1 MRNLKAYLF
10 FALSLFSLVPI
21 GAATSNSSDTSF
33 QLSPAPIPYPNFKP
47 GAIDG
52 KIDLSYIQ
60 MTIQDYTLNGMSV
73 YGKGRKAF
81 TDMLAVDGMLGLMY
95 LGGQMPGIGPISALP
110 AYSASGSFLGYYTP
124 IPASKSTFTSTNV
137 SVAGNLELQA
147 IRTPA
152 FAMILFG
159 GLNMNITNMSF
170 KTPYKL
176 YYAPTGTNYS
186 TTYTDDLSM
195 SLLLTGLQVGM
206 QVDIPLGSMVRLSP
220 FVVMTTTSGTGT
232 MKDEPGI
239 KTSGATGLTY
249 DVQASTSL
257 STGFDIFI
265 NDMSIGA
272 MAQSS
277 KSAQTGN
284 SNSYLQLTVGFR
296 FGSDPAAEEAAD
308 AADDGWKTEDDAE
321 PAAKD
326 QKKK

>member
-10 FALSLFSLVPI
+10 FALCLFSLVPI

-95 LGGQMPGIGPISALP
+95 LGGQMQGIGPSTLIP
-110 AYSASGSFLGYYTP
+110 ATSTTYYVP
-124 IPASKSTFTSTNV
+124 IPAAKSTFSSTNF
-137 SVAGNLELQA
+137 SFAGNLELQA
-147 IRTPA
+147 VRTPA

-170 KTPYKL
+170 KTPYNL
-176 YYAPTGTNYS
+176 YYAQTGKTL
-186 TTYTDDLSM
+186 TGYTDTMTM
-195 SLLLTGLQVGM
+195 SLLLTGFQVGM
-206 QVDIPLGSMVRLSP
+206 QVDIPLGTFVRLSP
-220 FVVMTTTSGTGT
+220 FVVMTTTSGSGT
-232 MKDEPGI
+232 IINDPGI
-239 KTSGATGLTY
+239 QSTGDMTTTMQI
-249 DVQASTSL
+249 DASTSL

-296 FGSDPAAEEAAD
+296 FGSDPAAEEAPD

>member
-1 MRNLKAYLF
+1 MRNMKETLIVAI
-10 FALSLFSLVPI
+10 SIFSFIPLA
-21 GAATSNSSDTSF
+21 AATSDTTDTSF
-33 QLSPAPIPYPNFKP
+33 QLSPAPIPYPYFKP
-47 GAIDG
+47 GATDG

-60 MTIQDYTLNGMSV
+60 MKITDYTLNGMSV

-95 LGGQMPGIGPISALP
+95 LGGQMPGIGPISRLP
-110 AYSASGSFLGYYTP
+110 AYNSSGGIIGYYTP
-124 IPASKSTFTSTNV
+124 IPASKSTFTSTNF
-137 SVAGNLELQA
+137 SFAGNLELQA

-159 GLNMNITNMSF
+159 GLNMNVTNMSF
-170 KTPYKL
+170 KTPYNL
-176 YYAPTGTNYS
+176 YYATTG
-186 TTYTDDLSM
+186 TTYTGYNDTLSM
-195 SLLLTGLQVGM
+195 SLLLTGFQVGM
-206 QVDIPLGSMVRLSP
+206 QVDIPLGTMVRLSP

-232 MKDEPGI
+232 MKDEPGV
-239 KTSGATGLTY
+239 KTSGATSYTY
-249 DVQASTSL
+249 DVQASTAL

-296 FGSDPAAEEAAD
+296 FGSDPAADEAAD

-321 PAAKD
+321 PVAKD